1 MFHDQISKH
10 YESLTPSFR
19 KVADFI
25 LNHTLDAAFM
35 TATELGQRVNVDAAT
50 VIRFSQSIG
59 YTGYRQLSREVQR
72 YVQNQVTQHYH
83 VAAHTKSEDT
93 LLLSLQEGLQQNLKY
108 FSTTETGHLAEAV
121 KALNEASKVWFS
133 GELTSYPMVQNLAT
147 SLKITGM
154 DTETFRPD
162 ITAITNAVAQMKAG
176 DALLVLAG
184 ESPDIDVGYAVK
196 LARDRGVKTICITSV
211 RSLLPAREAEIVV
224 YYSSHT
230 AGMVGF
236 SLLYAI
242 LGMIWEAISAMRNE
256 ETIDIATEMYDNLSK
271 LLEYRANSK
280 DYELHS

>member
-83 VAAHTKSEDT
+83 IAAHTKSNDT

-121 KALNEASKVWFS
+121 KAINEAPKVWFS
-133 GELTSYPMVQNLAT
+133 GELTSYPMVQNLAS

-196 LARDRGVKTICITSV
+196 LARARGVKTICITSV

-256 ETIDIATEMYDNLSK
+256 ETIKIATEMYDNLSK

>member
-59 YTGYRQLSREVQR
+59 YTGYRQLSHEVQR

-83 VAAHTKSEDT
+83 IAAHTKSDDT

-121 KALNEASKVWFS
+121 KAINEAPKVWFS
-133 GELTSYPMVQNLAT
+133 GELTSYPMVQNLAS

-196 LARDRGVKTICITSV
+196 LARARGVKTICITSV

-256 ETIDIATEMYDNLSK
+256 ETIKIATEMYDNLSK